1 MSKQLQIN
9 IENNQFILDYR
20 KVIFWQDKK
29 ILLLTD
35 THFGK
40 SDSLRSQGISIPS
53 GATNHDLEI
62 LSSII
67 KDYSIHSI
75 YFLGDLIH
83 NKSSDTENL
92 IEQFRKFRDEHLGF
106 KFNLIIGNHDEKANK
121 LLDKLGLDE
130 IKRDIIIDE
139 FLLTHEPPE
148 SPELFTFCGH
158 IHPGISIND
167 GFGKIKL
174 PCFHLGKKFCV
185 LPAFGTLTGKVNIK
199 TKKDERAICI
209 ADGEM
214 LEIKTK

>member
-1 MSKQLQIN
+1 MSKQLQIKL
-9 IENNQFILDYR
+9 ENNQFIFDYR
-20 KVIFWQDKK
+20 KVIFWQEQK

-40 SDSLRSQGISIPS
+40 SDAFRSQGISIPS

-62 LSSII
+62 LSALIA
-67 KDYSIHSI
+67 DYSINSL

-92 IEQFRKFRDEHLGF
+92 IKQFRKFRDNHLGF

-121 LLDKLGLDE
+121 LIEKLGLDE
-130 IKRDIIIDE
+130 IRTKIIIDE
-139 FLLTHEPPE
+139 FQLIHEPPE

-167 GFGKIKL
+167 GFGKVKL

-185 LPAFGTLTGKVNIK
+185 LPAFGSLTGKAKIK
-199 TKKDERAICI
+199 PKKDDRAICI
-209 ADGEM
+209 AEGE
-214 LEIKTK
+214 LIEIEI

>member
-1 MSKQLQIN
+1 MSKQLLMK
-9 IENNQFILDYR
+9 IENNQFLFDYR
-20 KVIFWQDKK
+20 KVIFWQDQK

-40 SDSLRSQGISIPS
+40 SDAFRSQGISIPS

-62 LSSII
+62 LSTVIADYPI
-67 KDYSIHSI
+67 KSI

-83 NKSSDTENL
+83 NKSSDTNNL
-92 IEQFRKFRDEHLGF
+92 INQFKDFRDKF
-106 KFNLIIGNHDEKANK
+106 SSIKFNLIIGNHDEKAKK
-121 LLDKLGLDE
+121 LLEKLGLDE
-130 IKRDIIIDE
+130 IRTDIIIDE
-139 FLLTHEPPE
+139 FQFTHEPPE

-185 LPAFGTLTGKVNIK
+185 LPAFGSLTGKVNIK
-199 TKKDERAICI
+199 PKKNDSVICI
-209 ADGEM
+209 SEN
-214 LEIKTK
+214 EIIRIN

>member
-1 MSKQLQIN
+1 MSKQLAI
-9 IENNQFILDYR
+9 ILENNQFIFDYR
-20 KVIFWQDKK
+20 KVIFWREKK

-40 SDSLRSQGISIPS
+40 SDSFRSQGISIPS

-62 LSSII
+62 LSQVI

-83 NKSSDTENL
+83 HKSSDTINL
-92 IEQFRKFRDEHLGF
+92 IEQFRKFRDNHLGF

-121 LLDKLGLDE
+121 LLEKLGLDE
-130 IKRDIIIDE
+130 IKTKIIIDE
-139 FLLTHEPPE
+139 FQLTHEPPE

-158 IHPGISIND
+158 IHPSISIND
-167 GFGKIKL
+167 GFGKIRV

-185 LPAFGTLTGKVNIK
+185 LPAFGSLTGKVNIK
-199 TKKDERAICI
+199 TKKNDSAICI
-209 ADGEM
+209 SED
-214 LEIKTK
+214 EIIKLNF